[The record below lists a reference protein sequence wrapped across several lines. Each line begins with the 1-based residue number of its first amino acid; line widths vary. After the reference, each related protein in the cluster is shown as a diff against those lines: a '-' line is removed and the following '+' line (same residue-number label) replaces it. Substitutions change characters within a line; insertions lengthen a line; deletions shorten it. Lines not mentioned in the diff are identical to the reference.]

1 MRSGLTPSRAASA
14 GLVVVALVIVAL
26 VLRSLLTPAPPVAPT
41 LRTAVVIRDT
51 VRTVASEAGTLV
63 PVDQQNVN
71 FRQAGQLREVTVKV
85 GDHVKAGQVLARIDD
100 RSLQNTLAQALQR
113 QQQDA
118 ATLNGTVTGNQVS
131 TAQHNVDAAQTT
143 LASAQ
148 RQADL
153 TTQQDAVT
161 VAQDQ
166 SFLGRDASVLAK
178 DQGAL
183 NHDAALLARDRS
195 RLDADTAV
203 LQRDQAVLAQDQAQL
218 ARDQGRL
225 ATDQTTLQQDQAA
238 LTRDQAALQQDQA
251 AQQKDCPPPT
261 GTGPTPQ
268 STACTDDTNRI
279 TSDNNRISSDQSRI
293 KSDQSKLKP
302 DQDQVTKDQAVVA
315 KDGAPVAQDQAQVQ
329 TDSTQVGIDAGQL
342 SVDRQLV
349 SQDSTHVEQDQTTLR
364 ADLQKQAGDRIASD
378 RAVSDAQAAL
388 QSAQDALGGQTTL
401 RPNTIAG
408 QQAVVSSDQ
417 AAVDTARQNVE
428 EATLVAPVDGTVASI
443 NGAPGEPVTV
453 GQNQTP
459 RAPGSTAPLPDTSA
473 GGPLGGSSLSTGGTS
488 ATQAFMVLSD
498 VHSFQ
503 VVATVAE
510 LDAARVNPG
519 QQVKVSVDAVPGI
532 SLPGTVVAV
541 QPVATLIQNVTNYLV
556 TVGLDS
562 LDKRLRSGMTAHAA
576 VAVSEARQVLA
587 VPSIAIQHSGGR
599 SSVIVVRRDGTQAPV
614 DVRTGLVGDS
624 TTEVVSGLSEGD
636 HVLLPD
642 VTPPGALAR
651 QPLS

>member
-1 MRSGLTPSRAASA
+1 VAGRIRSGVTPSRAATT

-26 VLRSLLTPAPPVAPT
+26 VLRSFLTPAPPVAPR

-51 VRTVASEAGTLV
+51 VRAVASEAGTLV

-71 FRQAGQLREVTVKV
+71 FRQPGQLSEVTVKV

-100 RSLQNTLAQALQR
+100 RALQDSLAQAVQR

-131 TAQHNVDAAQTT
+131 TAQHNVEAAQVT

-166 SFLGRDASVLAK
+166 SFLGRDAPVLAK

-183 NHDAALLARDRS
+183 NHDASLLAHDRA

-225 ATDQTTLQQDQAA
+225 ARDQTALQQ
-238 LTRDQAALQQDQA
+238 DQAALQQDQA
-251 AQQKDCPPPT
+251 ALQQDQAKVQNDPDCPT
-261 GTGPTPQ
+261 NGPIC
-268 STACTDDTNRI
+268 TADRAKVSN
-279 TSDNNRISSDQSRI
+279 DQNRI
-293 KSDQSKLKP
+293 KSDQSRIASDQSKIKP
-302 DQDQVTKDQAVVA
+302 DQDQVAKDQAVVA

-329 TDSTQVGIDAGQL
+329 TDSTQVNIDAGQV
-342 SVDRQLV
+342 SIDRQLT

-364 ADLQKQAGDRIASD
+364 ADLQKQAADRIASD

-388 QSAQDALGGQTTL
+388 QSAKDALTGQATL

-408 QQAVVSSDQ
+408 QQAVVSADQ

-428 EATLVAPVDGTVASI
+428 EATLIAPVDGTVASI

-459 RAPGSTAPLPDTSA
+459 RAPGSNAPLPDTSA

-519 QQVKVSVDAVPGI
+519 QRVKVSVDAVPGI
-532 SLPGTVVAV
+532 SLPGTVLAV

-562 LDKRLRSGMTAHAA
+562 LDRRLRSGMTAHAS

-599 SSVIVVRRDGTQAPV
+599 SSVIVVRRDGTQVRV
-614 DVRTGLVGDS
+614 DVRTGLVGDT

-642 VTPPGALAR
+642 VIPPGTLAS

>member
-1 MRSGLTPSRAASA
+1 M
-14 GLVVVALVIVAL
+14 LVVVALVIVAL
-26 VLRSLLTPAPPVAPT
+26 VLRSFLTPAPAVAPR

-71 FRQAGQLREVTVKV
+71 FRQPGQLSDVTVKV
-85 GDHVKAGQVLARIDD
+85 GDHVKAGQVLAKIDD
-100 RSLQNTLAQALQR
+100 RALQNALAQAVQR

-118 ATLNGTVTGNQVS
+118 ATLNGTATGNQVS

-143 LASAQ
+143 LANAQ

-153 TTQQDAVT
+153 TTQQDVVT

-166 SFLGRDASVLAK
+166 AFVSRDATVLAK

-183 NHDAALLARDRS
+183 NHDATLLAHDRS
-195 RLDADTAV
+195 QLDADTAI

-218 ARDQGRL
+218 AKDQGRVT
-225 ATDQTTLQQDQAA
+225 ADQTTLQQDQAA
-238 LTRDQAALQQDQA
+238 LQQDQAALQQDQA
-251 AQQKDCPPPT
+251 ALQQDQAKVQSDTDCST
-261 GTGPTPQ
+261 NGPICTADRAKVSNDQ
-268 STACTDDTNRI
+268 SRI
-279 TSDNNRISSDQSRI
+279 TGDNSRISSDQNRI
-293 KSDQSKLKP
+293 QSDQSKLKS
-302 DQDQVTKDQAVVA
+302 DQAPVAKDQAQVA
-315 KDGAPVAQDQAQVQ
+315 KDQAPVSQDQARVQ

-342 SVDRQLV
+342 SIDRQLV
-349 SQDSTHVEQDQTTLR
+349 SQDGTHVEQDQVTLR
-364 ADLQKQAGDRIASD
+364 ADLQKQAADKIAGD

-388 QSAQDALGGQTTL
+388 QSARDALVGQTTL

-408 QQAVVSSDQ
+408 EQAVVASDQ
-417 AAVDTARQNVE
+417 AAVDTAHQNVE
-428 EATLVAPVDGTVASI
+428 EATLIAPVDGTVASI

-459 RAPGSTAPLPDTSA
+459 RAPGSTAPLPDTAAGSA
-473 GGPLGGSSLSTGGTS
+473 LGGSSLATGGTPAS
-488 ATQAFMVLSD
+488 QAFMVLSD

-519 QQVKVSVDAVPGI
+519 QQVKVTVDAVPGL
-532 SLPGTVVAV
+532 SLPGSVVAI
-541 QPVATLIQNVTNYLV
+541 QPIATLIQNVTNYLV
-556 TVGLDS
+556 TVSLDS
-562 LDKRLRSGMTAHAA
+562 LDQRLRSGMTAHAA

-587 VPSIAIQHSGGR
+587 VPSSAIQHSGGS
-599 SSVIVVRRDGTQAPV
+599 SSVIVVRPDGTQTRV
-614 DVRTGLVGDS
+614 DVKTGLVGDS
-624 TTEVVSGLSEGD
+624 TTEVVSGVSEGD

-642 VTPPGALAR
+642 VTPPGTLASL
-651 QPLS
+651 PLS

>member
-1 MRSGLTPSRAASA
+1 MVA
-14 GLVVVALVIVAL
+14 ALVIVVL
-26 VLRSLLTPAPPVAPT
+26 VLRSFLTPGPAVAPK
-41 LRTAVVIRDT
+41 LRTAVVVRDT

-71 FRQAGQLREVTVKV
+71 FRQAGQLSDVTVKV

-100 RSLQNTLAQALQR
+100 RALQNTLAQAVQR

-131 TAQHNVDAAQTT
+131 TAQHNVAAAATT

-153 TTQQDAVT
+153 NTQQDAVT

-166 SFLGRDASVLAK
+166 AFVSRDATVLAK

-183 NHDAALLARDRS
+183 NHDATLLAHDRS
-195 RLDADTAV
+195 QLDADTAI
-203 LQRDQAVLAQDQAQL
+203 LQRDQAVLAQDQALL

-225 ATDQTTLQQDQAA
+225 TIDQTTLQQ
-238 LTRDQAALQQDQA
+238 DQAALQQDQA
-251 AQQKDCPPPT
+251 AQQKDCPPPA

-268 STACTDDTNRI
+268 STTCTNDQSRI
-279 TSDNNRISSDQSRI
+279 TSDNSRISSDQNRI
-293 KSDQSKLKP
+293 ASDQSKIKP
-302 DQDQVTKDQAVVA
+302 DQDQVARDQALVAKDQA
-315 KDGAPVAQDQAQVQ
+315 PVSQDQARVQ

-342 SVDRQLV
+342 SIDRQLV
-349 SQDSTHVEQDQTTLR
+349 SQDGTRVEQDQATLR
-364 ADLQKQAGDRIASD
+364 ADLQKQAADKITGD

-388 QSAQDALGGQTTL
+388 QSARDALTAQTSL
-401 RPNTIAG
+401 RPNTLAG
-408 QQAVVSSDQ
+408 EQAVVAADQ
-417 AAVDTARQNVE
+417 AAVDTAHQNVE
-428 EATLVAPVDGTVASI
+428 ETTLIAPVDGTVASI
-443 NGAPGEPVTV
+443 NGAPGEPVTA
-453 GQNQTP
+453 GQNETP
-459 RAPGSTAPLPDTSA
+459 RAPGSTAPLPDTAAGSA
-473 GGPLGGSSLSTGGTS
+473 LGGSSLATGGTP

-519 QQVKVSVDAVPGI
+519 QQVKVSVDAVPGL
-532 SLPGTVVAV
+532 SLPGSVVAI

-556 TVGLDS
+556 TVSLDS
-562 LDKRLRSGMTAHAA
+562 IDQRLRSGMTAHAA

-587 VPSIAIQHSGGR
+587 VPSTAIQHSGGR
-599 SSVIVVRRDGTQAPV
+599 SYVIVVRPDGTQMRV

-636 HVLLPD
+636 HVLVPD
-642 VTPPGALAR
+642 VTPPGALASL
-651 QPLS
+651 PLS

>member
-1 MRSGLTPSRAASA
+1 M
-14 GLVVVALVIVAL
+14 LVVVALLIVAL
-26 VLRSLLTPAPPVAPT
+26 VLRSFLTPAPAVAPR

-71 FRQAGQLREVTVKV
+71 FRQAGQLSDVTVKV

-100 RSLQNTLAQALQR
+100 RALQNALAQAVQR

-118 ATLNGTVTGNQVS
+118 ATLNGTATGNQVS
-131 TAQHNVDAAQTT
+131 TAQHNLDAAQTT

-153 TTQQDAVT
+153 TTQQDVVT

-166 SFLGRDASVLAK
+166 AFVSRDATVLAK

-183 NHDAALLARDRS
+183 NHDATLLAHDRS
-195 RLDADTAV
+195 LLDADTAI

-218 ARDQGRL
+218 ARDQGRVT
-225 ATDQTTLQQDQAA
+225 ADQTALQQDQAA
-238 LTRDQAALQQDQA
+238 LQQDQAALQQDQA
-251 AQQKDCPPPT
+251 AQQKDCPPPA

-268 STACTDDTNRI
+268 STTCTDDQSRI
-279 TSDNNRISSDQSRI
+279 TGDNSRISSDQNRI
-293 KSDQSKLKP
+293 QNDQSKLKS
-302 DQDQVTKDQAVVA
+302 DQAPVAKDQAQVA
-315 KDGAPVAQDQAQVQ
+315 KDQAPVSQDQARVQ

-342 SVDRQLV
+342 SIDRQLV
-349 SQDSTHVEQDQTTLR
+349 SQDGTHVEQDQVTLR
-364 ADLQKQAGDRIASD
+364 ADLQKQAADKIAGD

-388 QSAQDALGGQTTL
+388 QSARDALVGQTTL

-408 QQAVVSSDQ
+408 EQAVVAADQ
-417 AAVDTARQNVE
+417 AAVDTAHQNVE
-428 EATLVAPVDGTVASI
+428 EATLIAPVDGTVASI
-443 NGAPGEPVTV
+443 NGAPGEPVTA

-459 RAPGSTAPLPDTSA
+459 RAPGSTAPLPDTAAGSA
-473 GGPLGGSSLSTGGTS
+473 LGGSSLATGGTP

-519 QQVKVSVDAVPGI
+519 QQVKVTVDAVPGL
-532 SLPGTVVAV
+532 SLPGSVVAI
-541 QPVATLIQNVTNYLV
+541 QPIATLIQNVTNYLV
-556 TVGLDS
+556 TVSLDS
-562 LDKRLRSGMTAHAA
+562 LDQRLRSGMTAHAA

-587 VPSIAIQHSGGR
+587 VPNSAIQHSGGR
-599 SSVIVVRRDGTQAPV
+599 SYVIVVRPDGTQMRV
-614 DVRTGLVGDS
+614 DVKTGLVGDS
-624 TTEVVSGLSEGD
+624 TTEVVSGVSEGD

-642 VTPPGALAR
+642 VTPPGQLASL
-651 QPLS
+651 PLS